1 MSSERFIR
9 APSGGLPSDERQR
22 TMTAQ
27 QDALQAFLRGQDASA
42 LAQRLWAW
50 AQTDR
55 GLMADL

>member
-1 MSSERFIR
+1 
-9 APSGGLPSDERQR
+9 
-22 TMTAQ
+22 MTAQ